1 MTPIENVKPLSAEE
15 LFDLLKKEF
24 AAYINAKLD
33 SNLTIDYAHV
43 YDVIN
48 ILFPEVIE
56 GPAFTL
62 TVSDKEITLL
72 NHGES
77 SEYNT
82 ELLEQHLIDFL
93 NEKAG

>member
-1 MTPIENVKPLSAEE
+1 MTTIENIQPLSAET

-24 AAYINAKLD
+24 ADYINAKLD
-33 SNLTIDYAHV
+33 SNLTIEYGHV

-48 ILFPEVIE
+48 ILFPEVLE
-56 GPAFTL
+56 GNAFTV
-62 TVSDKEITLL
+62 TVSDNEITLL
-72 NHGES
+72 NNAEE

-82 ELLEQHLIDFL
+82 ELLEQHLINFL